1 MIVVDA
7 SALAAALTVSGD
19 SAAALRRRLGEEDIH
34 VPHLLDVEVASA
46 IRRLSAAQELDARAG
61 DAAVERLR
69 RWPLNRHSHVPLL
82 ARVHAL
88 RGALTSYDATYI
100 ALAEALA
107 APLVTCD
114 GRLARSR
121 SHRASIEHHP
131 L

>member
-1 MIVVDA
+1 VIVVDA

-19 SAAALRRRLGEEDIH
+19 SAAAVRRRLGEEDLH
-34 VPHLLDVEVASA
+34 VPHLLDVEVVSA

-88 RGALTSYDATYI
+88 RSALTSYDATYI

-121 SHRASIEHHP
+121 SHRASIEHHA

>member
-1 MIVVDA
+1 VIVVDA
-7 SALAAALTVSGD
+7 SALAAALTVRGD
-19 SAAALRRRLGEEDIH
+19 AALTLRRRLAEEDVH
-34 VPHLLDVEVASA
+34 APHLLDVEVVSA
-46 IRRLSAAQELDARAG
+46 ISRLVAAQELDARRG

-82 ARVHAL
+82 ARVHTL

-114 GRLARSR
+114 GRLARSPG
-121 SHRASIEHHP
+121 HRASIEHHP

>member
-1 MIVVDA
+1 VIVVDA
-7 SALAAALTVSGD
+7 SALAAALTVRGD
-19 SAAALRRRLGEEDIH
+19 AATTLRRRLGEEDVH
-34 VPHLLDVEVASA
+34 APHLLDVEVVSA
-46 IRRLSAAQELDARAG
+46 IRRLLAAQELDAWRG
-61 DAAVERLR
+61 DAAVKRLR

-88 RGALTSYDATYI
+88 GDTLTSYDATYI

-114 GRLARSR
+114 GRLARSPG
-121 SHRASIEHHP
+121 HRASIEHHP

>member
-1 MIVVDA
+1 VIVVDA
-7 SALAAALTVSGD
+7 SALAAALTVRGD
-19 SAAALRRRLGEEDIH
+19 VATALRRRLAEEDLH
-34 VPHLLDVEVASA
+34 VPHLLDVEVVSA
-46 IRRLSAAQELDARAG
+46 IRRLLAAQELDARAG

-88 RGALTSYDATYI
+88 RGPLTSYDATYV
-100 ALAEALA
+100 ALAEALV

-114 GRLARSR
+114 GHLARSR
-121 SHRASIEHHP
+121 GHRASIEHHR

>member
-88 RGALTSYDATYI
+88 RAALTSYDATYI

>member
-7 SALAAALTVSGD
+7 SALAAALTVRGD
-19 SAAALRRRLGEEDIH
+19 AATTLRRRLGEEDVH
-34 VPHLLDVEVASA
+34 APHLLDVEVVSA
-46 IRRLSAAQELDARAG
+46 IRRLLAAQELDAWRG
-61 DAAVERLR
+61 DAAVKRLR

-88 RGALTSYDATYI
+88 GDTLTSYDATYI

-114 GRLARSR
+114 GRLARSPG
-121 SHRASIEHHP
+121 HRASIEHHP

>member
-1 MIVVDA
+1 VIVVDA

-19 SAAALRRRLGEEDIH
+19 SAAALRRRLGEEDLH
-34 VPHLLDVEVASA
+34 VPHLLDVEVVSA

-82 ARVHAL
+82 TRVHAL

>member
-7 SALAAALTVSGD
+7 SALAAALTVRGD
-19 SAAALRRRLGEEDIH
+19 AAARLRRRLGEEDIH
-34 VPHLLDVEVASA
+34 APHLLDVEVVSA
-46 IRRLSAAQELDARAG
+46 IRRLLAAQELDAWRG
-61 DAAVERLR
+61 DAAVKRLR

-88 RGALTSYDATYI
+88 RDALTSYDATYI

-114 GRLARSR
+114 GRLARSPG
-121 SHRASIEHHP
+121 HRASIEHHP